1 MNDFF
6 LSLLL
11 AGALSSG
18 NSLPFW
24 ATTNQW
30 GLMPE
35 NNGALTV
42 LQAHT
47 QYDDS
52 KTFQWRWGVSLA
64 ANYDSGT
71 PAALSATGKAA
82 DFNFMVDELYASIKW
97 KVFSLDAGMKHVD
110 LDFYGAG
117 TPTLGSMSTTGGHI
131 VFSGNARSMPGYL
144 LNLDPV
150 PLPWTKQKV
159 WLYGSFGDYKTIDNR
174 YVAGA
179 LMHRTKIML
188 RFDILKRLSF
198 HFGFDHY
205 SLWAGNYQNAEMPVT
220 FDNYFRII
228 TGRHASS
235 AGSLSDQLNVIGDHG
250 GGELMRFD
258 WRGDG
263 WKAVFQHDIPYN
275 DGSGMGF
282 QNFPDGVNTLW
293 FGFDDKDRWVSD
305 IVYEHQY
312 TMLQSGVRHDRPT
325 TPEERAKLDPSDQY
339 HYWKHIVG
347 GCDNYFNNG
356 EYRSGWTH
364 FGRTIGD
371 PLFVPK
377 GTRNRTWTGR
387 AMVLGVENNRL
398 RAHHFSIAGKLFKK
412 LPYKAML
419 TYSKNYGTYHA
430 NYAGESQ
437 LGKKFGSVKETPL
450 RQLSGALVGEVP
462 VGSFA
467 FTWGIYA
474 DYGSLLEHNF
484 GASLGVRY
492 MFSAE

>member
-11 AGALSSG
+11 TGALSG
-18 NSLPFW
+18 GGSLPFW

-42 LQAHT
+42 LQART

-52 KTFQWRWGVSLA
+52 KDFQWRWGVSLA

-71 PAALSATGKAA
+71 AAAEAATGKAA
-82 DFNFMVDELYASIKW
+82 DFRLMADELYASIKW
-97 KVFSLDAGMKHVD
+97 KKFSLDAGMKHVD

-131 VFSGNARSMPGYL
+131 IWSGNARALPGYL

-150 PLPWTKQKV
+150 PLPWTNKKV
-159 WLYGSFGDYKTIDNR
+159 WLYGSFGDFKTLDNR

-179 LMHRTKIML
+179 LLHRTKAML
-188 RFDILKRLSF
+188 RFDITPRLSF
-198 HFGFDHY
+198 HFGLDHY
-205 SLWAGNYQNAEMPVT
+205 ALWAGKYEKADMPVT
-220 FDNYFRII
+220 LDNYLRVIM
-228 TGRHASS
+228 GRHASGG
-235 AGSLSDQLNVIGDHG
+235 GSQSDQINVIGDQG
-250 GGELMRFD
+250 GGELLRFD

-263 WKAVFQHDIPYN
+263 WKAVFQHDIPYA

-293 FGFDDKDRWVSD
+293 FGFDDKDRWVTD
-305 IVYEHQY
+305 VVYEYQY
-312 TMLQSGVRHDRPT
+312 TMKQSGTMHDRPT
-325 TPEERAKLDPSDQY
+325 TEEERAHLDPADQY
-339 HYWKHIVG
+339 HYWRHIIG

-356 EYRSGWTH
+356 EYKSGWTYY
-364 FGRTIGD
+364 GRTIGD
-371 PLFVPK
+371 PLIVPK
-377 GTRNRTWTGR
+377 GTRARTWTGR

-398 RAHHFSIAGKLFKK
+398 KAHHFSIAGKLFHK

-419 TYSKNYGTYHA
+419 TYSKNYGTYGGP
-430 NYAGESQ
+430 YVGESQ
-437 LGKKFGSVKETPL
+437 LGKPWGTVKETPL

-467 FTWGIYA
+467 ITWGVYA

-484 GASLGVRY
+484 GASLGLRY